1 MKEGFRYALEPL
13 RLTRSWALDA
23 ALAALAAHNGRLAE
37 RHAALAQVLEQMAQA
52 RAGWLAAQ
60 AAQAD
65 DAALALGPM
74 ALLARYLQDG
84 ARRRHALECELA
96 ALESERATLAQAA
109 AAARRAL
116 DAVEEHRDDARRA
129 HRRAR
134 AEADLKTA
142 DDHWN
147 VLHGRRAEHE
157 TDA

>member
-23 ALAALAAHNGRLAE
+23 ALAGLAAHNGRIAE
-37 RHAALAQVLEQMAQA
+37 RRAALEQVLEQMAHA
-52 RAGWLAAQ
+52 RAEWLAAQ
-60 AAQAD
+60 ATGT
-65 DAALALGPM
+65 ALALGPM
-74 ALLARYLQDG
+74 ALLGRFLRDG
-84 ARRRHALECELA
+84 ARRRLGLERELA
-96 ALESERATLAQAA
+96 ELESERVLLAQQAE
-109 AAARRAL
+109 AARRAL
-116 DAVEEHRDDARRA
+116 DAVDQHRDDARRA
-129 HRRAR
+129 YRRAR